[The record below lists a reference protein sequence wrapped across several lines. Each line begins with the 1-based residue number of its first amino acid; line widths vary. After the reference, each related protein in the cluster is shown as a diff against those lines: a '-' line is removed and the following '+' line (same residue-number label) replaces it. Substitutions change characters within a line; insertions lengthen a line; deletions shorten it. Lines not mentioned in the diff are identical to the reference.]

1 MKLEWKK
8 KEGRQGVLT
17 LMVEGEVWKEI
28 HTSVFGRKPN
38 LPLEYGSLSEL
49 KEQFEQ
55 AEYRAATVYALKRLS
70 MKSYLSAE
78 LHDKLVAHHVSEE
91 MAAQV
96 ILKCQSLGYL
106 NDQEWMQHFVQRQLT
121 KNLGP
126 MAILMKLRAKGVPQE
141 TAQQLIAALDDG
153 NERRNRIS
161 HLLAT
166 RYRSRDLSDMRSRGK
181 VIASLMRKGF
191 AFSDIK
197 EALGG
202 FAP

>member
-8 KEGRQGVLT
+8 KERRQGVLT

-28 HTSVFGRKPN
+28 HTAVFGRKPS

-55 AEYRAATVYALKRLS
+55 AECRAATVYALKRLS

-78 LHDKLVAHHVSEE
+78 LHNKLVEHHVSEE
-91 MAAQV
+91 MAARV
-96 ILKCQSLGYL
+96 ILKCQSWGYL
-106 NDQEWMQHFVQRQLT
+106 NDQEWLQHFVQRQLT

-126 MAILMKLRAKGVPQE
+126 MAILMKLRVKGVSQE

-153 NERRNRIS
+153 EERRKRVS

-166 RYRSRDLSDMRSRGK
+166 RYRNRDLSDMRSREK

-197 EALGG
+197 KVLKT
-202 FAP
+202 